1 MADKQPASS
10 TAGRNTALA
19 WIVSCLL
26 VAQFLYRM
34 AVAAHEYPR
43 PADRFMTIAFDILCL
58 FGVVFLRA
66 RLPPPVYWAALVAGA
81 GLFVIR
87 MHSPESWATGHW
99 DYYLLPR

>member
-1 MADKQPASS
+1 
-10 TAGRNTALA
+10 
-19 WIVSCLL
+19 
-26 VAQFLYRM
+26 M

-66 RLPPPVYWAALVAGA
+66 RLPPPVYWVALVAGA